1 MIATD
6 DDNLIAQNSIFKAVQ
21 NFESSQFSVDI
32 VKLIVKKN
40 NEEDVCHLLKNK
52 AKWPSIILDITS
64 SMASTGHRDSA
75 LLRKVT
81 RQLGLP
87 TISTNNVIN
96 EWNGLKDVEKQY
108 LINIQSPSHLFPLVI
123 KDIINKHR
131 IKKSIILHDDSFG
144 NIHF

>member
-1 MIATD
+1 VIATD

-87 TISTNNVIN
+87 TISTNNV
-96 EWNGLKDVEKQY
+96 VR
-108 LINIQSPSHLFPLVI
+108 LISC
-123 KDIINKHR
+123 R
-131 IKKSIILHDDSFG
+131 
-144 NIHF
+144 